1 MNCRGGHLVI
11 KIKTQHQCF
20 VIWGWERMGTEKPN
34 PWLNIVSCSSW
45 IFLWFLA
52 MEAFRC
58 GKVFHW
64 IFSAALPNARH
75 TVRFLTQE
83 CYFNRHCTKKS
94 LVYVSVDA
102 HVYLP
107 LLCGSLLFSSWFSLP
122 SRSSE
127 GDGAFFPS
135 LRSQHVAGNTWK
147 KGSKPFPAPHCLH
160 LLSKTRCLVSTPK
173 RQHCLKPAEKTKS
186 NTLLQ
191 ATF

>member
-1 MNCRGGHLVI
+1 MFCNMGVGEDGDG
-11 KIKTQHQCF
+11 KTQTLAN
-20 VIWGWERMGTEKPN
+20 V
-34 PWLNIVSCSSW
+34 VSRSSW

-58 GKVFHW
+58 GKVVHW

-75 TVRFLTQE
+75 AVQFLTRK
-83 CYFNRHCTKKS
+83 CYFNRHCTKKPES
-94 LVYVSVDA
+94 CLCFSRCTCLPASPVRLPPVLLLV
-102 HVYLP
+102 
-107 LLCGSLLFSSWFSLP
+107 FP
-122 SRSSE
+122 SQQE
-127 GDGAFFPS
+127 QWGDGAFFPS

-147 KGSKPFPAPHCLH
+147 KGSKPFPAPHCLR